1 MSFKSRKSYVVSSSL
16 PNSPRRGEGRL
27 LFLRLI
33 LFCLFLLAPH
43 AVLADFSD
51 HAHLISPPQ
60 KAPPLVFEDARQVQ
74 HTLSDYRG
82 RFVLLNLWATWCT
95 PCVKEMPS
103 LDALQKDMGV
113 QLAVL
118 PVSEDRG
125 DTAVSAFY
133 ARHGLT
139 QLPVAVDAAGIAPSA
154 FQTKGLPTTFLIDPQ
169 GQEVARFEGTVAWD
183 SPEVLAFLRAQINA
197 TSHP

>member
-1 MSFKSRKSYVVSSSL
+1 MSFMGRKSFKSSL
-16 PNSPRRGEGRL
+16 FSEDVGITLVLRHVL
-27 LFLRLI
+27 LF
-33 LFCLFLLAPH
+33 FFFFLPRAAH
-43 AVLADFSD
+43 ADFSD
-51 HAHLISPPQ
+51 HTRLISPPQ
-60 KAPPLVFEDARQVQ
+60 KAPSLVFEDAHHVQ

-95 PCVKEMPS
+95 PCVKEMPF
-103 LDALQKDMGV
+103 LDALQKIMGV

-133 ARHGLT
+133 VRHGMT
-139 QLPVAVDAAGIAPSA
+139 QLPVAVDVAGIAPSA

-197 TSHP
+197 TNHP